1 MQNSRFLQFV
11 SKMSRGE
18 LIIDENQVKQA
29 SAPGEWATEY
39 EQQYLGPPSWADQF
53 ANEKVC
59 IYLMKY
65 LFTLGSYLPL

>member
-1 MQNSRFLQFV
+1 
-11 SKMSRGE
+11 MSRGE

-59 IYLMKY
+59 YYLIKY
-65 LFTLGSYLPL
+65 LFTFRVLLATSTC